1 MTTEDHEAT
10 VYQFTPPPPPP
21 PRPGGQASE
30 RSGLG
35 HPAGTAS
42 PTGTASPASQASP
55 GEPSGS
61 AKPRGTRRRT
71 RVTKTAAGLA
81 VVLGAGAGAGAVITA
96 TSSGGA
102 ASLASASAVST
113 TAKPQASS
121 PTANPKA
128 GRFQRNFFWG
138 MGGPFGP
145 GMRPAGG
152 FVGSRG
158 AFPGNVVHASYT
170 VKGPSG
176 TYETLDTQVGT
187 VQAVSSS
194 SITVKSADGY
204 SQQYAVGSST
214 VVYAD
219 YNGIGSVKLGDQVS
233 GIGLAGSSAVTAERI
248 VDITQVQAN
257 SNTWQ
262 PRPPAPPTSP
272 SAPGSAGDTTTGY
285 NMGDPFPGDGSGPSA
300 A

>member
-1 MTTEDHEAT
+1 
-10 VYQFTPPPPPP
+10 
-21 PRPGGQASE
+21 
-30 RSGLG
+30 
-35 HPAGTAS
+35 
-42 PTGTASPASQASP
+42 
-55 GEPSGS
+55 
-61 AKPRGTRRRT
+61 
-71 RVTKTAAGLA
+71 VTKTAAGLA
-81 VVLGAGAGAGAVITA
+81 VVLGAGAGAGAVIMA

-102 ASLASASAVST
+102 PSLASTSAVSS
-113 TAKPQASS
+113 TAK
-121 PTANPKA
+121 PKA

-138 MGGPFGP
+138 MGGPFGFGMHP
-145 GMRPAGG
+145 GGG
-152 FVGSRG
+152 FFASRR

-176 TYETLDTQVGT
+176 AYETLDTQVGT

-233 GIGLAGSSAVTAERI
+233 VIGLAGSSAVTAERI

-257 SNTWQ
+257 GSTWQ
-262 PRPPAPPTSP
+262 PQPPAPPTS
-272 SAPGSAGDTTTGY
+272 SSTPGSAGATTTGY
-285 NMGDPFPGDGSGPSA
+285 NMGNPLPGDDPGGSA